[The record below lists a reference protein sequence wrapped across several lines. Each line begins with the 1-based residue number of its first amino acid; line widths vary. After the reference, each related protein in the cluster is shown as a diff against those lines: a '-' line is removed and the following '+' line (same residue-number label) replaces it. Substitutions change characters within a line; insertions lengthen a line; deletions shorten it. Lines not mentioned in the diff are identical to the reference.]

1 VPTTQI
7 PRHVPPQPWWRAPPL
22 ACALAGLLPFCT
34 CYVHVMYLMSRSLS
48 HQYPGGAMWGVAALM
63 AAVTALAAAEASIV
77 VVYLGLRAEEYRW
90 WWPALWAP
98 ASCGAY
104 LFAALLA
111 LLWRQMAG
119 MVGSAAG
126 VAVLAG
132 HVLLVSA
139 AVGLAA
145 GAVGFGAALCFVQR
159 LYEAAKAD

>member
-1 VPTTQI
+1 VQTTQI
-7 PRHVPPQPWWRAPPL
+7 PRHVPPQPWWRAAPL

-34 CYVHVMYLMSRSLS
+34 CYVQALYLLAHSLA
-48 HQYPGGAMWGVAALM
+48 HQWAAMWGVAALV
-63 AAVTALAAAEASIV
+63 AGVTALAAAEASIV
-77 VVYLGLRAEEYRW
+77 VVYLGLRGEEYRW
-90 WWPALWAP
+90 WWPAFWAP
-98 ASCGAY
+98 ACCGAY

-111 LLWRQMAG
+111 LLSLQMAG

-132 HVLLVSA
+132 HVLMVAA

-145 GAVGFGAALCFVQR
+145 GAVGFFASLWFVQR